1 MHGNGRKK
9 VSLLHFRAKKES
21 IFKNILI
28 LALWTI
34 QTSKKNRKKSTKLAE
49 NNQDEKF
56 YNQIYMT

>member
-34 QTSKKNRKKSTKLAE
+34 QTKKNRKKSTKLAE